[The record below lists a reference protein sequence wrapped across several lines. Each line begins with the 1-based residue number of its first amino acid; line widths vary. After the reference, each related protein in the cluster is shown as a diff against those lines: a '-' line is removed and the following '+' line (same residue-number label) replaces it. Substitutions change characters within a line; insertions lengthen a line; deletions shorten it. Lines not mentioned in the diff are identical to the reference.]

1 MYACV
6 RAIYIIG
13 IAKGQRRAGGDG
25 FVGKKKEKSS
35 CRCLLFSEKV
45 IPLHA
50 DYYLEGMYCA
60 FAARV
65 DSLSFGRED
74 GP

>member
-6 RAIYIIG
+6 CAIYIID
-13 IAKGQRRAGGDG
+13 IAKRQRRAGGGG
-25 FVGKKKEKSS
+25 FAGKKKEKSS

-50 DYYLEGMYCA
+50 DYYLEGMCCA

>member
-6 RAIYIIG
+6 RAIYIIC
-13 IAKGQRRAGGDG
+13 IAKGQPCASGDG
-25 FVGKKKEKSS
+25 FAGKKKEKSS